1 MYIQNNSLS
10 GSYNLNIISF
20 QYTHVKKFIF
30 LAMMAILE
38 SLLHVVYLESKPEVL
53 DIMFAG
59 IMEIH
64 VVRAFLYLYVVRS

>member
-20 QYTHVKKFIF
+20 QYTHFKKFIF

-38 SLLHVVYLESKPEVL
+38 SLLHVYGYCLS
-53 DIMFAG
+53 
-59 IMEIH
+59 
-64 VVRAFLYLYVVRS
+64 